1 MANIE
6 SLSLN
11 KKVIVSPPKELGISK
26 IEALGSYC
34 YALLLAL
41 SEVPVNGDNKQD
53 SEQYTLSQL
62 AQDIED
68 VYAISMGVKTPRVD
82 NLLTRRK
89 LVDEPEMN
97 NKTIANSIVGEII
110 QRVQHEYD
118 LRKTG

>member
-41 SEVPVNGDNKQD
+41 SEVPVNGDKQD
-53 SEQYTLSQL
+53 SEQYTLGQL

-68 VYAISMGVKTPRVD
+68 VYAISMGVRTPRVD

-89 LVDEPEMN
+89 LVDGPEMN
-97 NKTIANSIVGEII
+97 DKTIANSIVGEII